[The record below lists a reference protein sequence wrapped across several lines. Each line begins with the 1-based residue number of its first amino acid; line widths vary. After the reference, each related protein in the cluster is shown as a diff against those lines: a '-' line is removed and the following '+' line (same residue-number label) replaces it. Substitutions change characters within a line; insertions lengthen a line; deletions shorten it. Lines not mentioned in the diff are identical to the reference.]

1 MSRVKNLLSNS
12 VVGPL
17 ILGVALI
24 TAPTVEAAA
33 ADEVAEAPAERTIAD
48 YHGSYRYVGGETEQ
62 ERAYAAVDE
71 IVANL
76 NFLIR
81 GMAGRMLRKPTTA
94 VKVTKLDVEGENVT
108 IAGGVGKDL
117 VTLHV
122 GGPGIKYKGD
132 DGKTYTMSMSFR
144 SGKLVQKIV
153 GHNSTTI
160 KTYRLSEDG
169 ARLKIKTKISHPMM
183 HKPLEYKFTYRRS

>member
-24 TAPTVEAAA
+24 TGPSVATAA
-33 ADEVAEAPAERTIAD
+33 ADEVAEAPAERTASDFI
-48 YHGSYRYVGGETEQ
+48 GSYRYVGGESEQ

-71 IVANL
+71 IVDNL
-76 NFLIR
+76 NFMIR
-81 GMAGRMLRKPTTA
+81 GMARRALRKPTTPPKSA
-94 VKVTKLDVEGENVT
+94 NIQITGDVIT
-108 IAGGVGKDL
+108 IAGGVGKAP
-117 VTLHV
+117 VSITIN
-122 GGPGIKYKGD
+122 GPAVDYKGD
-132 DGKTYTMSMSFR
+132 DGKTYKMSMRFR
-144 SGKLVQKIV
+144 GGKLVQKIV